1 MEEAITIPV
10 KLLDQILIATQPT
23 IRTTVI
29 QRGSI
34 GWNKDQRSWSIH
46 RSSVLIHQCFVHTP
60 ASTIMSTIVFAGSSP
75 FCILRNAEIMIMI
88 MIWPESLL
96 MVPKWIRYSTI
107 IIFGYVIHIM
117 CGFYDFFLKNLV
129 LHTIIL
135 DVVLMHSIEWRWGLI
150 HC

>member
-23 IRTTVI
+23 IRTTVV

-46 RSSVLIHQCFVHTP
+46 RASFLVHQFFVHTP

-88 MIWPESLL
+88 WPESLL
-96 MVPKWIRYSTI
+96 MVTKWMRYNTI
-107 IIFGYVIHIM
+107 IIFVTATHYFIM
-117 CGFYDFFLKNLV
+117 DSIVFV
-129 LHTIIL
+129 L
-135 DVVLMHSIEWRWGLI
+135 DGGS
-150 HC
+150 